1 MKLPLPLCAALAGA
15 FFLAHSA
22 APSLQAETKELRIAK
37 QPGLVYLPAII
48 AEGKGLI
55 EKHAKAAGLDDFKV
69 SWVTFAGGGASTDAL
84 LAEKVDMVASGSTNL
99 LLLWDKTKGGVK
111 GIAATGATPMML
123 LTNNPDIK
131 KLADYKDKSRIA
143 VPTIKL
149 SAQATVLQIAAEKE
163 FGKEGIDR
171 FNAMTVQMSHPDAL
185 IQLQNK
191 SGSIDSH
198 FSLPPYQELELKIP
212 GVHAVLNSKD
222 VYGGPVSNSV
232 VFATTKF
239 HDENPKV
246 VKAFLEAMKEAE
258 QLFKNDKK
266 AAAQVYLEVSKDKI
280 SPEDLLKIL
289 EDPDMI
295 FSITPH
301 GTAKVA
307 DFMSKVGYI
316 KTKPASWK
324 DYFFQELHS
333 LPGS

>member
-1 MKLPLPLCAALAGA
+1 MKLPLPLRAALAGA
-15 FFLAHSA
+15 FLLLPFAA
-22 APSLQAETKELRIAK
+22 APLQAETKELRIAK

-55 EKHAKAAGLDDFKV
+55 EKHAKAAGMNDFKV
-69 SWVTFAGGGASTDAL
+69 SWVSFAGGGASTDAL
-84 LAEKVDMVASGSTNL
+84 LADKVDMVASGSTNL

-111 GIAATGATPMML
+111 GVAATGATPMLL

-131 KLADYKDKSRIA
+131 SLKDYTDKSRIA

-198 FSLPPYQELELKIP
+198 FSLPPYQNISLKLP
-212 GVHAVLNSKD
+212 GVRAVLNSRD

-246 VKAFLEAMKEAE
+246 CKAFLDALKEAE
-258 QLFKNDKK
+258 ELFKNDKK
-266 AAAQVYLEVSKDKI
+266 AAAQVYLDVSKDKI
-280 SPEDLLKIL
+280 SLEELVQIL
-289 EDPDMI
+289 EDPNMI
-295 FSITPH
+295 FSVTPH
-301 GTAKVA
+301 GTGMVA
-307 DFMSKVGYI
+307 DFMAKVGYI

-324 DYFFQELHS
+324 DYFFQELHG

>member
-1 MKLPLPLCAALAGA
+1 MKFLTALSVAVFSA
-15 FFLAHSA
+15 TFLAS
-22 APSLQAETKELRIAK
+22 APSHAEVKELRIAK

-48 AEGKGLI
+48 VEGRGLV
-55 EKHAKAAGLDDFKV
+55 EKHAKAAGLGDLKV

-84 LAEKVDMVASGSTNL
+84 LAGNVEMVASGSTNL

-111 GIAATGATPMML
+111 GVAATGATPMML
-123 LTNNPDIK
+123 LTNNPDVK
-131 KLADYKDKSRIA
+131 KLSDYTDKSRIA

-149 SAQATVLQIAAEKE
+149 SAQATALQIAAEKE
-163 FGKEGIDR
+163 FGKAGIDR

-198 FSLPPYQELELKIP
+198 FSLPPYQNIELKLP
-212 GVHAVLNSKD
+212 GVHSVLNTKD

-246 VKAFLEAMKEAE
+246 FKVFLDAMKEAE
-258 QLFKNDKK
+258 ELFKNDKK
-266 AAAQVYLEVSKDKI
+266 QAAQIYLEVSKDKI
-280 SPEDLLKIL
+280 SPEELVAIL
-289 EDPDMI
+289 EVPDMI
-295 FSITPH
+295 FSVTPY
-301 GTAKVA
+301 GTGKVA

-324 DYFFQELHS
+324 DYFFSELHD

>member
-1 MKLPLPLCAALAGA
+1 MKSLLAICAAALSLALFA
-15 FFLAHSA
+15 S
-22 APSLQAETKELRIAK
+22 APSQAEVKELRIAK

-48 AEGKGLI
+48 VEGRGLV
-55 EKHAKAAGLDDFKV
+55 EKHAKAAGLGDLKV

-84 LAEKVDMVASGSTNL
+84 LAGNVEMVASGSTNL

-111 GIAATGATPMML
+111 GVAATGATPMQL
-123 LTNNPDIK
+123 LTNNPDVK
-131 KLADYKDKSRIA
+131 TLKDYTDKSRIA
-143 VPTIKL
+143 VPTVKL

-163 FGKEGIDR
+163 FGKAGIDK
-171 FNAMTVQMSHPDAL
+171 FNAMTVQMSHPDAF

-198 FSLPPYQELELKIP
+198 FSLPPYQSQELKLP

-232 VFATTKF
+232 VFATQKF

-246 VKAFLEAMKEAE
+246 FKAFLDAMKEAE
-258 QLFKNDKK
+258 ELFKNDKK
-266 AAAQVYLEVSKDKI
+266 EAAKIYLEVSKDKM
-280 SPEDLLKIL
+280 SQEDLVAIL

-295 FSITPH
+295 FSVTPH
-301 GTAKVA
+301 GTGKVA
-307 DFMSKVGYI
+307 DFMAKVGYI

-324 DYFFQELHS
+324 DYFFQELHA